1 LAPQDV
7 PQDHNADL
15 ELDSSGGVL
24 DELFDQVESAS
35 AGSESGIF

>member
-1 LAPQDV
+1 V
-7 PQDHNADL
+7 PEEETADL
-15 ELDSSGGVL
+15 LDSGSGVL